1 LKESGSDFMHR
12 LYVAFEQLQN
22 GYPELSSDARSH
34 LKVLRPRDGEKIEL
48 FDGRGHARECVFE
61 KGHLRAVGEL
71 VFFENSSVVLTL
83 FACVTKAH
91 RWDWMLE
98 KATELGV
105 DRIVP
110 VISERTIVKI
120 DKSSRQSKQE
130 RWQKVVLEAVR
141 QSGGY
146 WVPEIS
152 EILDFSQSMGEVQK
166 TTCFIGALTNPPSPR
181 FLETLFK
188 SKDATQGEIGFFV
201 GPEGDFTPD
210 ELSKLLSVAS
220 PVSLGNAVLRAET
233 AAILSVGIMSSVLK

>member
-1 LKESGSDFMHR
+1 
-12 LYVAFEQLQN
+12 
-22 GYPELSSDARSH
+22 
-34 LKVLRPRDGEKIEL
+34 
-48 FDGRGHARECVFE
+48 
-61 KGHLRAVGEL
+61 
-71 VFFENSSVVLTL
+71 
-83 FACVTKAH
+83 
-91 RWDWMLE
+91 MLE

-152 EILDFSQSMGEVQK
+152 PILDFSQSLAEVQK
-166 TTCFIGALTNPPSPR
+166 TNCFIGALTNPPSPR
-181 FLETLFK
+181 FLETLI
-188 SKDATQGEIGFFV
+188 SSRDAIKGEVSFFV

-210 ELSKLLSVAS
+210 ELNKLLQVAT

>member
-22 GYPELSSDARSH
+22 GYPELSADARSH

-71 VFFENSSVVLTL
+71 VFFEKSSVVLTL

-110 VISERTIVKI
+110 IISERTIVKI

-130 RWQKVVLEAVR
+130 RWQKVVLEAVGR
-141 QSGGY
+141 AEDIGCRKFLRY
-146 WVPEIS
+146 WI
-152 EILDFSQSMGEVQK
+152 FHNRWAK
-166 TTCFIGALTNPPSPR
+166 
-181 FLETLFK
+181 FK
-188 SKDATQGEIGFFV
+188 KRHV
-201 GPEGDFTPD
+201 
-210 ELSKLLSVAS
+210 LSVRS
-220 PVSLGNAVLRAET
+220 Q
-233 AAILSVGIMSSVLK
+233 ILLHPAF